1 MRGMEGNDLELVEQ
15 ARAGNSDAFRE
26 LVEAHSQKV
35 FRTAYRLTGSTENAE
50 DVVQEAF
57 LRAYRK
63 LHLFDGRAQ
72 FGTWLHRIAVNC
84 AMDLMR
90 REGRRSQRET
100 ADERTELE
108 AMVNGEPRPDRMAE
122 SSEVGRAVQRVLQ
135 SLSPTERT
143 AFLLRHFEGHS
154 SAEIGQI
161 LGIRPG
167 ASRNAVFRAVR
178 KLREALGPL
187 VEEGHEVSHG

>member
-1 MRGMEGNDLELVEQ
+1 QRI
-15 ARAGNSDAFRE
+15 
-26 LVEAHSQKV
+26 
-35 FRTAYRLTGSTENAE
+35 FRTAFRLTGSEQNAE

-63 LHLFDGRAQ
+63 LHLFDGRSQ

-90 REGRRSQRET
+90 KEGRRTQRET
-100 ADERTELE
+100 IEERTELE
-108 AMVNGEPRPDRMAE
+108 AMVNRDPRPDRMAQ
-122 SSEVGRAVQRVLQ
+122 SSEARQAVQQVLL

-143 AFLLRHFEGHS
+143 AFLLRHFEGHT
-154 SAEIGQI
+154 SAEIGRI

-167 ASRNAVFRAVR
+167 ASRNAVFRAVK
-178 KLREALGPL
+178 KLRAALGPL
-187 VEEGHEVSHG
+187 VEESHEVSHG

>member
-15 ARAGNSDAFRE
+15 ARAGDSDAFRE
-26 LVEAHSQKV
+26 LVEGYSQRI
-35 FRTAYRLTGSTENAE
+35 FRTAFRLTGSEENAE

-63 LHLFDGRAQ
+63 LHLFDGRSQ

-90 REGRRSQRET
+90 KEGRRSHREIVE
-100 ADERTELE
+100 ERTELE
-108 AMVNGEPRPDRMAE
+108 AMVNGDPRPDRMAE
-122 SSEVGRAVQRVLQ
+122 SSEVRRAVKRVLRE
-135 SLSPTERT
+135 LSPTERT

-154 SAEIGQI
+154 SAEIGRI
-161 LGIRPG
+161 LGIRAG
-167 ASRNAVFRAVR
+167 ASRNAVFRAVK
-178 KLREALGPL
+178 KLRVALGPM
-187 VEEGHEVSHG
+187 VEKSHEASHG

>member
-15 ARAGNSDAFRE
+15 ARAGDSDAFRE
-26 LVEAHSQKV
+26 LVEGHSQRI
-35 FRTAYRLTGSTENAE
+35 FRTAFRLTGSEQNAE

-90 REGRRSQRET
+90 KEGRRSQRET
-100 ADERTELE
+100 VEERTELE
-108 AMVNGEPRPDRMAE
+108 AMVNGDPRPDRMAE
-122 SSEVGRAVQRVLQ
+122 SSEIGKAVQQVLQ

-143 AFLLRHFEGHS
+143 AFLLRHFEGHT
-154 SAEIGQI
+154 SAEIGRI
-161 LGIRPG
+161 LGIRAG
-167 ASRNAVFRAVR
+167 ASRNAVFRAVK
-178 KLREALGPL
+178 KLRAALAK
-187 VEEGHEVSHG
+187 VDVAVSKRRHG

>member
-26 LVEAHSQKV
+26 LVEAQSQKV

-108 AMVNGEPRPDRMAE
+108 AMVNGEPRPDRLAE

-187 VEEGHEVSHG
+187 VEESHEVSHG

>member
-1 MRGMEGNDLELVEQ
+1 MKGMEGNDLELVEQ
-15 ARAGNSDAFRE
+15 ARDGDSDAFRE
-26 LVEAHSQKV
+26 LVEGHSQRI
-35 FRTAYRLTGSTENAE
+35 FCTAFRLTGSEENAE

-100 ADERTELE
+100 LEERAELE
-108 AMVNGEPRPDRMAE
+108 AMVNKDPHPDRMAE
-122 SSEVGRAVQRVLQ
+122 SSEVGQAVQRVLQ
-135 SLSPTERT
+135 SLSATERT
-143 AFLLRHFEGHS
+143 AFLLRHFEGHT
-154 SAEIGQI
+154 SAEIGRI
-161 LGIRPG
+161 LGIRAG
-167 ASRNAVFRAVR
+167 ASRNAVFRAVK
-178 KLREALGPL
+178 KLRAALGPM
-187 VEEGHEVSHG
+187 VEESHEASHG

>member
-72 FGTWLHRIAVNC
+72 FGTWLHRIAINC

-154 SAEIGQI
+154 SAEIGEI

-187 VEEGHEVSHG
+187 VKEGHEVSHG